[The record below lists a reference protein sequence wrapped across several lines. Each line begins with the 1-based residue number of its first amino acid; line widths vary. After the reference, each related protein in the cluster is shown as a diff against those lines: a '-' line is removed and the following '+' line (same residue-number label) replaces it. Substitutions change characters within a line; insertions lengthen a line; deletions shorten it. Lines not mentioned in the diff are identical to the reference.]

1 MPSNLKVSSDA
12 HSGDRGQAQKVVNLC
27 WLKGSGVRQAF
38 TRQVKMLGLAAAKTL
53 VRFRQLWAGNPE
65 RK

>member
-1 MPSNLKVSSDA
+1 MLFERSQVLGK
-12 HSGDRGQAQKVVNLC
+12 L
-27 WLKGSGVRQAF
+27 L
-38 TRQVKMLGLAAAKTL
+38 TRQVKMLGLAAAKPL